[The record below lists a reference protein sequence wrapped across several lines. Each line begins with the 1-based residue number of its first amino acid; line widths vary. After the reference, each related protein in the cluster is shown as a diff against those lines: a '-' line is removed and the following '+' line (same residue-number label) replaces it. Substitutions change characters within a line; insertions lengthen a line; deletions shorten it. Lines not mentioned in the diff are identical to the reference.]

1 MMLLSIVVP
10 CYNEAAALPHLY
22 EALKQVGDE
31 LKSRVNLELILV
43 NDGSRDETLQLMRQL
58 HQDDPRVQYCSFS
71 RNFGKESAML
81 AGLEKSSGDYVVIM
95 DADLQDPPELLK
107 EMLDIIETGQYDCV
121 ASRRVNRKGEPV
133 IRSFFARRFYKII
146 NHISDTE
153 IVDGARDFR
162 MMTRQMVN
170 SILSLPERNRFS
182 KGLFSWVGY
191 ETKWLDYENV
201 NRVAGE
207 TKWSFWQL
215 LLYSFDGI
223 IAFSTAPLAF
233 ASVLG
238 LLISL
243 IAIIFIFVIVIRT
256 WIWGDPVSGWPSTI
270 SIILFIGGI
279 QLLCIGILGQYLAKV
294 YIETKHRPLYIIRE
308 ESSDQGTED

>member
-1 MMLLSIVVP
+1 MLLSIVVP

-95 DADLQDPPELLK
+95 DADLQDPPDLLK

>member
-95 DADLQDPPELLK
+95 DADLQDPPDLLK

>member
-22 EALKQVGDE
+22 EALKLVGDE

-95 DADLQDPPELLK
+95 DADLQDPPDLLK

>member
-1 MMLLSIVVP
+1 MLLSIVVP

-22 EALKQVGDE
+22 EALKLVGDE
-31 LKSRVNLELILV
+31 LRSRVNLELILV

>member
-1 MMLLSIVVP
+1 MLLSIVVP

>member
-1 MMLLSIVVP
+1 MF
-10 CYNEAAALPHLY
+10 N
-22 EALKQVGDE
+22 
-31 LKSRVNLELILV
+31 
-43 NDGSRDETLQLMRQL
+43 
-58 HQDDPRVQYCSFS
+58 
-71 RNFGKESAML
+71 
-81 AGLEKSSGDYVVIM
+81 SGDYVVIM
-95 DADLQDPPELLK
+95 DADLQDPPDLLK

>member
-22 EALKQVGDE
+22 EALKLVGDE
-31 LKSRVNLELILV
+31 LRSRVNLELILV

-95 DADLQDPPELLK
+95 DADLQDPPDLLK

>member
-1 MMLLSIVVP
+1 MLLSIVVP

-22 EALKQVGDE
+22 EALKLVGDE
-31 LKSRVNLELILV
+31 LRSRVNLELILV

-95 DADLQDPPELLK
+95 DADLQDPPDLLK

-308 ESSDQGTED
+308 ESSDQGKED

>member
-1 MMLLSIVVP
+1 MLLSIVVP

-22 EALKQVGDE
+22 EALKLVGDE
-31 LKSRVNLELILV
+31 LRSRVNLELILV

-95 DADLQDPPELLK
+95 DADLQDPPDLLK

>member
-22 EALKQVGDE
+22 EALKLVGDE
-31 LKSRVNLELILV
+31 LRSRVNLELILV

>member
-95 DADLQDPPELLK
+95 DADLQDPPGLLK

-146 NHISDTE
+146 NQICDIE

-294 YIETKHRPLYIIRE
+294 YIDTKHRPLYIIRE